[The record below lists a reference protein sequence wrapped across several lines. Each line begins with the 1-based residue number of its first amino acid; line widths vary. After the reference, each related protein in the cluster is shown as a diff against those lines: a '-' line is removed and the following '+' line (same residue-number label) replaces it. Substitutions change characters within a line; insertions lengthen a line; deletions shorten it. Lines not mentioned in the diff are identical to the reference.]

1 MKKLIFGSFMAVS
14 ICAIA
19 AQAEQLTGY
28 ISDAMCGAKH
38 HEVSEANTKCI
49 NKCVGG
55 GSGVVFV
62 NGDKVMKFDKD
73 SADKAKAFAGQNV
86 KIDGSVDGETVTIT
100 SIDKAG
106 S

>member
-28 ISDAMCGAKH
+28 VSDAMCGAKH

-49 NKCVGG
+49 NGCLKKGDPVL
-55 GSGVVFV
+55 VQ
-62 NGDKVMKFDKD
+62 GDKVMKFDKD
-73 SADKAKAFAGQNV
+73 SAEKARAFAGQNV
-86 KIDGSVDGETVTIT
+86 KIDGSVDGDMVKIT

-106 S
+106 D